1 MAETR
6 LCLEKVAHALG
17 TGMPMPAPGHSA
29 ARPRPQAAPSS
40 LAQQRWSLESPAL
53 GVAPNREAEPPRGLP
68 SLRGPSR
75 DTASG
80 LPVSDTPAEPGL
92 RRHGLPQETC
102 GLAPRPQ
109 LPQAGPGGRPG
120 RGFRAQ
126 QFVTCFGCADELKGG
141 INFLPQLATAD
152 LSFSVFVTDTARL
165 L

>member
-1 MAETR
+1 MPWGPAR
-6 LCLEKVAHALG
+6 PCLPQGTVRRVLG
-17 TGMPMPAPGHSA
+17 H
-29 ARPRPQAAPSS
+29 RPRPARS
-40 LAQQRWSLESPAL
+40 LSRDGAWSPRHLEWPPTER
-53 GVAPNREAEPPRGLP
+53 PNHQGASRPCE
-68 SLRGPSR
+68 GPSR

-109 LPQAGPGGRPG
+109 LPRAGPGGHPG